1 MPSERRRVRNGEYDR
16 HANRLPI
23 GREKIHRCPNCD
35 RILFKGVLG
44 GRILFKGVLGG
55 GTGIEVEC
63 GRCGERPQF
72 HKPK

>member
-44 GRILFKGVLGG
+44 G